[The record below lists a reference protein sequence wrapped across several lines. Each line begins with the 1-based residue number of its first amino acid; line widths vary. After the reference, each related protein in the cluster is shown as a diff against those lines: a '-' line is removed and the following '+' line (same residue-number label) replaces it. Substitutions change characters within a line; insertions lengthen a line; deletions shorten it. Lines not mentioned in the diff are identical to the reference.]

1 MFPDLE
7 KILPMI
13 EALVEELKVLN
24 ENLSD
29 LKIMI
34 APKLGFKITK
44 KKKEEL

>member
-1 MFPDLE
+1 MFEDLQ

-29 LKIMI
+29 IKKMI
-34 APKLGFKITK
+34 APYLGFKIV
-44 KKKEEL
+44 KEEKKR

>member
-1 MFPDLE
+1 MFPDLQ

-34 APKLGFKITK
+34 APKLGFKIKGK
-44 KKKEEL
+44 KND